1 MTAPPT
7 SPCGSRA
14 TADGEA
20 PPRATAAGFSHC
32 SKASMRLAPVAAAS
46 GESLSRRISQPTG
59 SNRTASRMRGAPNF
73 AERKE
78 RAVARRLFPRS
89 TKSAPP
95 RPAPRRPSGAS
106 LTRSGPSRCAPSV
119 FTTDG
124 GYDDHA
130 LRPHPGTAGRAA
142 GLPFYASANAPRSR
156 RSWPRLWPNRPRS
169 SATST
174 APWRPTSSG
183 FDGQLID
190 IRAGADGCR
199 DPALPAFWGAAG
211 ALVGSRGHCPI

>member
-14 TADGEA
+14 TADGKA

-32 SKASMRLAPVAAAS
+32 SKASMRPAPVAAAS
-46 GESLSRRISQPTG
+46 GEGLSCRISQPTG
-59 SNRTASRMRGAPNF
+59 SNRTASRMRGPPNF

-106 LTRSGPSRCAPSV
+106 LTRSGPTRCAPSV

-142 GLPFYASANAPRSR
+142 GLPFTKRERAAVEAELAKALAEQAEIERRYDRAMEACREAEAIRS
-156 RSWPRLWPNRPRS
+156 
-169 SATST
+169 
-174 APWRPTSSG
+174 
-183 FDGQLID
+183 
-190 IRAGADGCR
+190 
-199 DPALPAFWGAAG
+199 
-211 ALVGSRGHCPI
+211 

>member
-14 TADGEA
+14 TADGKA
-20 PPRATAAGFSHC
+20 PPRATAAGFSTAQ
-32 SKASMRLAPVAAAS
+32 KASMRLAPVAAAS
-46 GESLSRRISQPTG
+46 GGSLSRRISQPTG

-73 AERKE
+73 AERKA
-78 RAVARRLFPRS
+78 RAFARRLSPRS

-95 RPAPRRPSGAS
+95 RPAARRPSGAS
-106 LTRSGPSRCAPSV
+106 LTRSGPTRCAPSV

-142 GLPFYASANAPRSR
+142 GCHFTKRERAAVEAELAKALAGQAEIER
-156 RSWPRLWPNRPRS
+156 RYDLAMEAYCGAE
-169 SATST
+169 ATYN
-174 APWRPTSSG
+174 
-183 FDGQLID
+183 
-190 IRAGADGCR
+190 
-199 DPALPAFWGAAG
+199 
-211 ALVGSRGHCPI
+211 